1 MHHHHHHWNGYNK
14 RCFLGHHWLSKEKR
28 PLHWKLVRVTK
39 YDKPP
44 TCQVS
49 IHSIN
54 NISVIDVLSFCPTIL
69 QHYAW
74 HKRSIIMT
82 SRVMEECKLRTS
94 FGLYQNFVSEKKA
107 IYWRLSIISWYFY
120 IWYLCVEKSDTSS

>member
-94 FGLYQNFVSEKKA
+94 FGLYQNFVSEKRPFTEDCLLFLDISIFD
-107 IYWRLSIISWYFY
+107 IY
-120 IWYLCVEKSDTSS
+120 VMKNQV